1 MKKSVVEKS
10 NEMLGKIDTR
20 YDMTIPEIEEIME
33 YYSSGYLLCIPIW
46 IFTGDKCSKAAMVY

>member
-33 YYSSGYLLCIPIW
+33 YYTDI
-46 IFTGDKCSKAAMVY
+46 AAAICCEL